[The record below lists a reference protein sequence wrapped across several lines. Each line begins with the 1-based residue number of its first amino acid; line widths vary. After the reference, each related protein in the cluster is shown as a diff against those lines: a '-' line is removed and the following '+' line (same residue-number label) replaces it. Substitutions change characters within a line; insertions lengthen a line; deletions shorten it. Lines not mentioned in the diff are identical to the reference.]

1 VGGTGDFGVV
11 LGDGSDRLE
20 IYKSSFDGATLNDQT
35 FVYIDIEDT
44 GVDTISGF
52 RMAPGADQGDII
64 VLRDLGG
71 LEQFDYFT
79 IFDNNLP
86 EMVNVATGEVDLS
99 VINNDLSFFG
109 YDGQDDLFYGMFVE
123 GSSSEAVLAKL
134 EVNES
139 GTVVVQETVAIF
151 ENLQQNGFNAELHE
165 NILLFVED
173 IPATPEVA

>member
-1 VGGTGDFGVV
+1 
-11 LGDGSDRLE
+11 
-20 IYKSSFDGATLNDQT
+20 
-35 FVYIDIEDT
+35 
-44 GVDTISGF
+44 
-52 RMAPGADQGDII
+52 MAPGVDQGDII

-71 LEQFDYFT
+71 LEEFDYFT
-79 IFDNNLP
+79 IFDSNLP

-99 VINNDLSFFG
+99 VINNDLSFFEYTG
-109 YDGQDDLFYGMFVE
+109 SAELFYGMFIE

-139 GTVVVQETVAIF
+139 GAVVVQETVAIF
-151 ENLQQNGFNAELHE
+151 ENLQHNGFNAELHE